1 MLRSDFY
8 WPLYTIKSSLKIM
21 FSSSQTLYLQIR
33 IIPLQEQPETVF
45 ALTIC
50 LILYSLPRTR
60 HKRKMLHV
68 LWICFSQVFLVVCM
82 ACTFSPLY
90 SFEGSIFYCFNLV
103 VFLVI
108 ITSHFVWVPHYQTY
122 IHYALKDFITIL
134 VYYIY

>member
-1 MLRSDFY
+1 MDIFI
-8 WPLYTIKSSLKIM
+8 PLSTIEDYEYYCI
-21 FSSSQTLYLQIR
+21 FSITNSYLQIR

-60 HKRKMLHV
+60 HRRKMLHV
-68 LWICFSQVFLVVCM
+68 SWICFSQVFLVVCM